1 MISVFNVSWASN
13 YNNHG
18 EIIMIKRFLN
28 DQSGATAIEYGMIAS
43 LIAITIVGSAQT
55 ISVKL
60 VEIFTIVLQS
70 I

>member
-1 MISVFNVSWASN
+1 MFKKFV
-13 YNNHG
+13 
-18 EIIMIKRFLN
+18 E

-43 LIAITIVGSAQT
+43 LIAITIVGSAQA

-60 VEIFTIVLQS
+60 VEVFTVVLQS

>member
-1 MISVFNVSWASN
+1 
-13 YNNHG
+13 
-18 EIIMIKRFLN
+18 MIKKFVE

-60 VEIFTIVLQS
+60 VEVFKVVLQS